1 MSLNLRALAQRLD
14 KVEER
19 LIARQPRPKLGTFKV
34 IDAESGAVI
43 SSKPAFEDTTVAV
56 HFTKAEEAAPWH

>member
-1 MSLNLRALAQRLD
+1 MGLNLRSIAKRVDRIEKDILA
-14 KVEER
+14 
-19 LIARQPRPKLGTFKV
+19 AQPRPKLGTFKV

-56 HFTKAEEAAPWH
+56 HFTKPEEAAPWH